1 MRRMQFLKTVFWA
14 IVAAIVALF
23 AWVNW
28 NPVTVNLWNDIQAD
42 IKLPVLLLIVFLIGW
57 LPTWLVMRARLW
69 GLQRRVEAFERNQ
82 AAALVADA
90 TADAEPETVA
100 EPAP

>member
-1 MRRMQFLKTVFWA
+1 
-14 IVAAIVALF
+14 
-23 AWVNW
+23 
-28 NPVTVNLWNDIQAD
+28 
-42 IKLPVLLLIVFLIGW
+42 VFLIGW

-82 AAALVADA
+82 AATLVADA
-90 TADAEPETVA
+90 TTDAEAETVA

>member
-1 MRRMQFLKTVFWA
+1 MQFLKTVFWA

-69 GLQRRVEAFERNQ
+69 GLQRRVETFERNQ
-82 AAALVADA
+82 AATLVADA
-90 TADAEPETVA
+90 TADAEAESVA

>member
-1 MRRMQFLKTVFWA
+1 MQFLKTVFWA
-14 IVAAIVALF
+14 IVAAVVALF

-28 NPVTVNLWNDIQAD
+28 NPVTVDLWNDFQAD

-82 AAALVADA
+82 AATLVADA
-90 TADAEPETVA
+90 TTDAEAETVA

>member
-1 MRRMQFLKTVFWA
+1 MQFLKTVFWA
-14 IVAAIVALF
+14 IVAAVVALF

-28 NPVTVNLWNDIQAD
+28 NPVTVDLWNDIQAD

-69 GLQRRVEAFERNQ
+69 GLQRRVEAFARNQ
-82 AAALVADA
+82 AATLVADA
-90 TADAEPETVA
+90 TTDDEAETVA

>member
-1 MRRMQFLKTVFWA
+1 MQFLKTVFWA

-90 TADAEPETVA
+90 TADAEAETVA

>member
-1 MRRMQFLKTVFWA
+1 MQFLKTVFWA
-14 IVAAIVALF
+14 IVAAVVALF

-28 NPVTVNLWNDIQAD
+28 NPVTVDLWNDIQAD

-69 GLQRRVEAFERNQ
+69 GLQRRVDAFERNQ
-82 AAALVADA
+82 AATLVADA
-90 TADAEPETVA
+90 TTDDEAETVA